1 MTNEKW
7 DRRFLDLADHVAQW
21 SKDPRTKVGAV
32 IVDQKN
38 RVVSIG
44 YNGFPRGV
52 DDSDRRYDNRALKH
66 KLVAHAERNAL
77 DNAPLMVEGCTMYVP
92 LMPCNECAKSIVQK
106 GITKVVTYYPDRS
119 GEGFNWDITKM
130 LFAESG
136 IELYEYERNNNGICE

>member
-7 DRRFLDLADHVAQW
+7 DRRFLDLADHVSQW

-52 DDSDRRYDNRALKH
+52 DDSDKRYDNRALKH

-77 DNAPLMVEGCTMYVP
+77 DNAPLMVEGCTLYVP

-119 GEGFNWDITKM
+119 GEGFNWDVTKM

-136 IELYEYERNNNGICE
+136 IELYEYRKK